1 MTLRD
6 LIIERI
12 LFAADED
19 ELRDQ
24 YMMEGDLDFELRQL
38 SDVDLFEL
46 YETVSVGN

>member
-6 LIIERI
+6 LIVERI

-24 YMMEGDLDFELRQL
+24 YQMEGDLDVELRSL
-38 SDVDLFEL
+38 SDIDLFEL
-46 YETVSVGN
+46 YEEVTVA